1 MKQPLF
7 GSGHISGGV
16 SGGGVETSIEW
27 QGGDGWLTIGS
38 FTQVSGTPSMSMTVL
53 IGGIGSSP
61 LPDIASPVVA
71 PGVYP
76 FYAPAGA
83 LISAAITVSA
93 GDQVSF
99 GSIDLFGD
107 A

>member
-7 GSGHISGGV
+7 DSGNISGGV
-16 SGGGVETSIEW
+16 TGGGVDASIEW
-27 QGGDGWLTIGS
+27 QGGHGWLIVGS
-38 FTQVSGTPSMSMTVL
+38 FTQVSGTPSMSVTVL
-53 IGGIGSSP
+53 IGGIGSTP
-61 LPDIASPVVA
+61 MPDIASPVVA
-71 PGVYP
+71 PGIYP
-76 FYAPAGA
+76 FHAPAGA
-83 LISAAITVSA
+83 LISAAITVPA